1 MTKKSESEVS
11 EDFLRDY
18 IARGGKVSDPETGEE
33 LDADDI
39 DEALKEAGGG
49 DQAQPE
55 SRKEK
60 HEQAKEAAPDARA
73 EEREQKKREQEEREL
88 AEEAAKQRAAR
99 QKTLRGAATSA
110 AMAIT
115 DSGQAAA
122 ERISSLSTAG
132 GIGLLL
138 VILTLLVFTVVHVNA
153 KGDTRLKLLWAMLNG
168 QTQLEGRRNPKLEG
182 ENTGKNEQ
190 AMTGSAPNGNGNGGS
205 PGTLIPLDT
214 FSSYRGN
221 AF

>member
-1 MTKKSESEVS
+1 MTAKKSESEIS

-18 IARGGKVSDPETGEE
+18 IARGGKISDPETGEE
-33 LDADDI
+33 LDADQV
-39 DEALKEAGGG
+39 DEALKEASGG
-49 DQAQPE
+49 DQAQSE

-60 HEQAKEAAPDARA
+60 HAQAKEAAPDAAA
-73 EEREQKKREQEEREL
+73 EAREQKKKEQEEREL
-88 AEEAAKQRAAR
+88 AEEAARQRAAR
-99 QKTLRGAATSA
+99 QKTLKGVATST

-122 ERISSLSTAG
+122 DRISTLSTAG

-138 VILTLLVFTVVHVNA
+138 VILTLLVFTVVQINS

-168 QTQLEGRRNPKLEG
+168 ETQLEGRRNPKLEQQD
-182 ENTGKNEQ
+182 TRGKTDQ
-190 AMTGSAPNGNGNGGS
+190 TPTTTSSGNGSS
-205 PGTLIPLDT
+205 PGVLIPLDT
-214 FSSYRGN
+214 SFSYRGN